1 MQVHMTPRLVR
12 RVALP
17 AMAVITLAMAACKK
31 PAEFQDTMYV
41 EQEYYVPDEL
51 LGLEGQG
58 NIGQAGMN
66 IDSTLLG
73 NIKDCVQDLDSL
85 VENNNNPLWGG
96 FGGGNP

>member
-17 AMAVITLAMAACKK
+17 MAVITLAVAACNK
-31 PAEFQDTMYV
+31 PAEFQDTSYV

-51 LGLEGQG
+51 LGLVGQG

-66 IDSTLLG
+66 IDSTTFANLKG
-73 NIKDCVQDLDSL
+73 CMQDLDSL
-85 VENNNNPLWGG
+85 AEKHVDDI
-96 FGGGNP
+96 FGGLGGVNP